1 MTQEEELLQFTVRL
15 VRSIVDH
22 PELVQVSVD
31 GNIEDRLRLCVQV
44 EADDMGQVIGKDGR
58 NIQAIRD
65 LLKSCAAKLGARI
78 EFDLAEPKIRSAAGS
93 PIAPPSRRSD
103 VVRSRFPL

>member
-1 MTQEEELLQFTVRL
+1 MTQEEELLQFTDRL

-22 PELVQVSVD
+22 PELVRVTVD
-31 GNIEDRLRLCVQV
+31 GNIGDRLRLCAQV

-65 LLKSCAAKLGARI
+65 LLKSCAAKLGTRV
-78 EFDLAEPKIRSAAGS
+78 EFDLAEPKIRPADETLS
-93 PIAPPSRRSD
+93 APPSRRSGA
-103 VVRSRFPL
+103 VRSKFPL